1 MILQNQKALWWE
13 LAILILF
20 RFPSNSSIT
29 GWRRLVVVGL
39 ALADSV
45 VVGRLLG
52 QWKVWWED
60 LNLRRS
66 LGGPQ
71 LLGLLASCL
80 KPVLHCCLPC
90 RLHFHLMPTFV
101 HLGGSHSEKSVES
114 FGPLGLN
121 CEFLGNFSS
130 RNSCRFFYSRAS
142 LSGWC
147 VSRGTD
153 KQHHLIILQ
162 LSYHNLIHI
171 ILMMGC
177 LGLCQGR
184 TRCALTVGHRVLLGP
199 ASMPCPA
206 APRTRGLS
214 VEFKCRPSSF
224 TSRWCKTC

>member
-1 MILQNQKALWWE
+1 MVQKNSQAWHLNTAFHSSNSSSQGIPFSDFPAIWQSLENMILQNQKALWWE
-13 LAILILF
+13 LAKLILF

-29 GWRRLVVVGL
+29 GWRRLVVVVL

-101 HLGGSHSEKSVES
+101 HLGGCHSEKSVES

-171 ILMMGC
+171 L
-177 LGLCQGR
+177 
-184 TRCALTVGHRVLLGP
+184 
-199 ASMPCPA
+199 
-206 APRTRGLS
+206 
-214 VEFKCRPSSF
+214 
-224 TSRWCKTC
+224 